1 MREIREIDDLF
12 DVLCQD
18 NIDYNNVKY
27 TEDFLEKVYY
37 YFKIE
42 GRLKETNE
50 EIKGTTTADILYN
63 FIEIQKIINNLV
75 AYHKKN
81 KNNSNTLTFEERRQF
96 TLLFNIKEG
105 SVETT
110 IENIKIIVKTI
121 ADMPMEV
128 SLPIFGVLVIVLG
141 GYFFYKVKDSNNK
154 KEQFLAKNEFDKQ
167 LVNNYKEVCLKA
179 LNSDKLELTRIT
191 TANKNVFTQQEVKDM
206 YDNIEDKEN
215 IFLVEEEKEM
225 YVKKLENKQN
235 GNKIAVL
242 SNNNIT
248 INVIL
253 TDNLFQ
259 KKQEKIMMSF
269 IKMNKIKCKLLL
281 EKNIDNGI
289 VKATLIDIQD

>member
-1 MREIREIDDLF
+1 M
-12 DVLCQD
+12 
-18 NIDYNNVKY
+18 
-27 TEDFLEKVYY
+27 
-37 YFKIE
+37 
-42 GRLKETNE
+42 
-50 EIKGTTTADILYN
+50 
-63 FIEIQKIINNLV
+63 
-75 AYHKKN
+75 
-81 KNNSNTLTFEERRQF
+81 
-96 TLLFNIKEG
+96 LFNIKEG